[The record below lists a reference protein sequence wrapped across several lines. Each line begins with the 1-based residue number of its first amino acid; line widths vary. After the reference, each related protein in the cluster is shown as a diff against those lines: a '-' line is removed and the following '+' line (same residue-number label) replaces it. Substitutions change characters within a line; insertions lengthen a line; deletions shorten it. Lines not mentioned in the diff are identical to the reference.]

1 MDKYGV
7 VVREFGDR
15 RDSRTRIVGLDTG
28 LVIKQ
33 ATDAQAVEWLRSA
46 AAFHA
51 AVHHRAI
58 AAVVDTFETAD
69 GGFGLV
75 ETWAPGDVLVDGY
88 DPSVPDRDAS
98 GSPYQRF
105 LTLPAE
111 EIAAVIAELIDA
123 HVAVAAAGFVPV
135 DLYDGC
141 ILYDFEARRL
151 SLVDLDHY
159 RPGPYV
165 LDVDRQIGS
174 TSVMAPEELRR
185 GATIDERSMVFT
197 LGRFALVYL
206 GCARHEPPS
215 RAQFRGTNAQWDVAL
230 AATRPAP
237 DERIQTV
244 AELATRWSAGL
255 LREP

>member
-1 MDKYGV
+1 MERYGSV
-7 VVREFGDR
+7 IREFGER

-33 ATDAQAVEWLRSA
+33 AADAQAVEWLRNA

-51 AVHHRAI
+51 AVRHPAI
-58 AAVVDTFETAD
+58 AAVVDTFETPD

-75 ETWAPGDVLVDGY
+75 EQWAPGEILVDGY
-88 DPSVPDRDAS
+88 DPSVPDREALD
-98 GSPYQRF
+98 SPFQR
-105 LTLPAE
+105 LLALPAD

-141 ILYDFEARRL
+141 IIYDFAQRRL
-151 SLVDLDHY
+151 SLIDLDHY

-174 TSVMAPEELRR
+174 TSVMAPEELQR
-185 GATIDERSMVFT
+185 GATIDERSTVFT

-215 RAQFRGTNAQWDVAL
+215 REQFRGTQAQWEVAL
-230 AATRPAP
+230 AATRPEP
-237 DERIQTV
+237 DQRLQTM
-244 AELATRWSAGL
+244 ADLAARWSA
-255 LREP
+255 